1 MAQALAEAQR
11 ENRINPVLLPVMA
24 NRMDAVCREM
34 TNTMLLA
41 ARSSVIGMARDFSC
55 AVITSDN
62 QVLAVA
68 EGFPIHVWGTNIQTK
83 SMQDLHPDYA
93 EGDAYLHN
101 DPYLGNTHPADHTIL
116 VPVFHE
122 GEHFFTVAVKAH
134 QADVGN
140 SLPTTYMAQ
149 AADVYQEGALIF
161 PCVQVQRDF
170 QNIDDIIRM
179 CERRI
184 RVPEQ
189 WYGDYL
195 AAVGA
200 ARVGERSIKAFIAKY
215 GAHAVR
221 HFTEEWF
228 DYSERRCIEAIR
240 ALPKGKLKGALAHD
254 PVEPWVPEGIPINV
268 TIDIDPDEAR
278 VTVDLRDNIDCID
291 AGLNLT
297 ETTSTMAA
305 VQGVLTCLGEDLPP
319 NSGTMRRIEVLLREN
334 CAVGIPRFP
343 HSCSVATTN
352 LADVIVNVTQSAFAE
367 LGDGQGFAHGNYC
380 NSAAAGVASGT
391 DWRRNGEPYINQMFM
406 MGGGG
411 GASAEN
417 DGMHYLF
424 VPVAAGLLYRD
435 SIEINEQRFPVL
447 IDKMHVVTDSMGHGR
462 RRGGPATEV
471 IMGPR
476 NDSMRILHVCNGLE
490 SAPKGVRGGTGS
502 QLGGNA
508 RIDRDGSEHPYP
520 AVMVCDLEDG
530 ERLRARDQGG
540 GGYGSPVERE
550 THRVLN
556 DVAERFVTV
565 ETARDVYGVAITGS
579 VADDTLAVDEAATAS
594 LRASMNGGGAT
605 A

>member
-1 MAQALAEAQR
+1 MAQARAEAGR

-68 EGFPIHVWGTNIQTK
+68 EGFPIHVWGTNIQTR

-170 QNIDDIIRM
+170 RDIDDIIRM

-200 ARVGERSIKAFIAKY
+200 ARIGERSLKAFIAKY
-215 GAHAVR
+215 GAHTVR
-221 HFTEEWF
+221 HFTDEWF

-240 ALPKGKLKGALAHD
+240 TLPKGKLQGSQAHD
-254 PVEPWVPEGIPINV
+254 PVEPWVPDGIPINV
-268 TIDIDPDEAR
+268 TIDIDPDAAK

-352 LADVIVNVTQSAFAE
+352 LTDVIVNVTQSAFAE

-391 DWRRNGEPYINQMFM
+391 DWRRGGEP
-406 MGGGG
+406 
-411 GASAEN
+411 
-417 DGMHYLF
+417 
-424 VPVAAGLLYRD
+424 
-435 SIEINEQRFPVL
+435 
-447 IDKMHVVTDSMGHGR
+447 
-462 RRGGPATEV
+462 
-471 IMGPR
+471 
-476 NDSMRILHVCNGLE
+476 
-490 SAPKGVRGGTGS
+490 
-502 QLGGNA
+502 
-508 RIDRDGSEHPYP
+508 
-520 AVMVCDLEDG
+520 
-530 ERLRARDQGG
+530 LRARDQGG
-540 GGYGSPVERE
+540 GGYGSPLERE

-556 DVAERFVTV
+556 DVAERYVTP
-565 ETARDVYGVAITGS
+565 ETARDVYGVAVTGS
-579 VADDTLAVDEAATAS
+579 VDDDTLAVHEAATAS
-594 LRASMNGGGAT
+594 LRASMNGGGA
-605 A
+605 AA

>member
-1 MAQALAEAQR
+1 MAIATAKAEAAR
-11 ENRINPVLLPVMA
+11 ENRIDPVLLPVMA
-24 NRMDAVCREM
+24 NRMDAVCRDM

-68 EGFPIHVWGTNIQTK
+68 EGFPIHVWGTNIQTR

-101 DPYLGNTHPADHTIL
+101 DPYLGNTHTADHTIL

-149 AADVYQEGALIF
+149 AGDVYQEGALIF

-170 QNIDDIIRM
+170 RDIQDIIRM

-200 ARVGERSIKAFIAKY
+200 ARIGERALKTFVAKY
-215 GAHAVR
+215 GPDTVR
-221 HFTEEWF
+221 QFVDEWF

-240 ALPKGKLKGALAHD
+240 KLPKGTLKGAQSHD
-254 PVEPWVPEGIPINV
+254 PIEPWVPDGIPINV
-268 TIDIDPDEAR
+268 EIAIDPDEAR
-278 VTVDLRDNIDCID
+278 VTVDLRDNVDCID

-352 LADVIVNVTQSAFAE
+352 LTDVIVNVTQSAFAE

-391 DWRRNGEPYINQMFM
+391 DWRRDGEAYINQMFM

-447 IDKMHVVTDSMGHGR
+447 IEKMHVVTDSMGHGR
-462 RRGGPATEV
+462 RRGGAGDGGDYGAAQ
-471 IMGPR
+471 GPDAHSPCLQR
-476 NDSMRILHVCNGLE
+476 ARERAQGGARRYRLAARRQRQDRAGRQR
-490 SAPKGVRGGTGS
+490 APLSRRHGVRPGRRRAA
-502 QLGGNA
+502 A
-508 RIDRDGSEHPYP
+508 RARPGRR
-520 AVMVCDLEDG
+520 
-530 ERLRARDQGG
+530 RLRQPARARARPC
-540 GGYGSPVERE
+540 SERRGRALHH
-550 THRVLN
+550 TGNRTRRVWRRRHRLP
-556 DVAERFVTV
+556 R
-565 ETARDVYGVAITGS
+565 RRQPRRG
-579 VADDTLAVDEAATAS
+579 
-594 LRASMNGGGAT
+594 
-605 A
+605 